1 MEIEAAK
8 SCFGALALAVAGS
21 FADASA
27 AHSRNGPG
35 TEAMLCLRY
44 EPGLSIVDLASRIGR
59 SHAGTVRLI
68 DRLEKRALVERRREK
83 SDKRTRLIHLTEP
96 GEQWVDTLVKARE
109 RLISECLS
117 PLSPDDLIVL
127 GALSKRILRANG
139 LDEARSALLLA
150 QLRQHR
156 ACSDQDA
163 AADPTSEPS
172 S

>member
-1 MEIEAAK
+1 
-8 SCFGALALAVAGS
+8 
-21 FADASA
+21 
-27 AHSRNGPG
+27 
-35 TEAMLCLRY
+35 MLCLRY

-68 DRLEKRALVERRREK
+68 DRLEKRHLVQRRREK
-83 SDKRTRLIHLTEP
+83 SDKRTRFIHLTVT

-117 PLSPDDLIVL
+117 PLSRDDLIVL
-127 GALSKRILRANG
+127 GALSERVLRANG
-139 LDEARSALLLA
+139 LDKVRSALLLG

-156 ACSDQDA
+156 ACSEQYA
-163 AADPTSEPS
+163 TDPTTEPS